1 MDQKKSGIFNILPF
15 VICLAAGIY
24 FISLNVTGYSLT
36 HYPGDLGDGRLNN
49 YFLEHA
55 HKYLTGQI
63 GSFWDAP
70 FMYPEEKVLSY
81 SDNLIGSAP
90 FYSIFR
96 LTGFDRETSYQ
107 LWFVSMAILSFIS
120 CYYLLKLLIKDNYA
134 AAIGAFVFAFS
145 MALQSQFTH
154 AQTFPRFPIPLA
166 FAMFIIF
173 SKNFKPIFFFLSVLM
188 VVYQLYCG
196 IYLGLMLIVPMAFF
210 FILFCI
216 YEWKNI
222 IVYLRKFTWLLKILS
237 GLIINMLILLP
248 LILPYLAR
256 SKMVGMNEYQYV
268 LTTVPTPVSHFYSQA
283 GSLFWDFL
291 SNTGINI
298 PAFWDHQIF
307 AGGFATLSLVITLFL
322 IILRFTQKEKSGI
335 LKSEPYLLIFLLTG
349 LLSLVLFIRIDNFS
363 FYRIV
368 YSLPGF
374 GSMRSLT
381 RIINI
386 ELVFFAASSALIA
399 HLLLQKIKK
408 ARFAGFMLLA
418 LIVLADN
425 YFKPGMSYSSEKKIS
440 QSRVNL
446 LIEKMNGIPENSV
459 FSYEPANG
467 NSDFVA
473 YQIDAMLAAQ
483 SLNLI
488 TVNGYTATSP
498 GEFTPFWMNLDSLS
512 RESWFKA
519 KNLKI
524 NNLYLIH

>member
-1 MDQKKSGIFNILPF
+1 MHQKKSGIFSIWPF
-15 VICLAAGIY
+15 VICLSAGIY
-24 FISLNVTGYSLT
+24 FISLNVTGYSFT

-96 LTGFDRETSYQ
+96 LNGFDRETSYQ
-107 LWFVSMAILSFIS
+107 LWFITMAALAFIC
-120 CYYLLKLLIKDNYA
+120 CYYLLILLFKDIYA
-134 AAIGAFVFAFS
+134 AAIGAFIFAFS
-145 MALQSQFTH
+145 MALQSQITH
-154 AQTFPRFPIPLA
+154 AQTFPRFPIPMA

-173 SKNFKPIFFFLSVLM
+173 TRNFRPVFFFLSLMM

-196 IYLGLMLIVPMAFF
+196 IYLGLMLIIPMLIFI
-210 FILFCI
+210 ILFCI
-216 YEWKNI
+216 CEWKNMI
-222 IVYLRKFTWLLKILS
+222 AHFRKHTWLFKIILA
-237 GLIINMLILLP
+237 LVINMLLLLP
-248 LILPYLAR
+248 LVLPYIAR
-256 SKMVGMNEYQYV
+256 SKMVGMNDYQYV
-268 LTTVPTPVSHFYSQA
+268 LPTVPTPVSHFYSQP
-283 GSLFWDFL
+283 GSLLWDFL
-291 SNTGINI
+291 SGAGKNM

-307 AGGFATLSLVITLFL
+307 AGGFATLSFICAVFLLILGFTRKEKSALVKSNPFL
-322 IILRFTQKEKSGI
+322 IIFI
-335 LKSEPYLLIFLLTG
+335 LTG
-349 LLSLVLFIRIDNFS
+349 LISLALFIRFESFS
-363 FYRIV
+363 LYRIAQA
-368 YSLPGF
+368 LPGF

-386 ELVFFAASSALIA
+386 ELVFFAASAALIV
-399 HLLLQKIKK
+399 HLLLQKMKK
-408 ARFAGFMLLA
+408 ARFAGFIILA
-418 LIVLADN
+418 MTVLADN

-446 LIEKMNGIPENSV
+446 LIEKMKDIPENSV
-459 FSYEPANG
+459 VSYEPDNG

-483 SLNLI
+483 SLNLV

-498 GEFTPFWMNLDSLS
+498 GEYTPYWMNLDSLS

-524 NNLYLIH
+524 NKLYVIH